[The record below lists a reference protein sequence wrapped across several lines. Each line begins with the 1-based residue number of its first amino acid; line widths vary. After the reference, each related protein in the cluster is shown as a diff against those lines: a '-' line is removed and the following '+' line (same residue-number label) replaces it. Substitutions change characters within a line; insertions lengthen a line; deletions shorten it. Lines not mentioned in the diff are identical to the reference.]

1 MAEDSVS
8 LETSKPGKLSLATW
22 RGMSL
27 KWKIAT
33 AFSGMIL
40 LLGIAVLV
48 IVYSLTSA
56 ALRKQVDSR
65 AAAIA
70 TNLSDAAA
78 GHVSRKNALELDV
91 LIGKYGR
98 LDGVAYAYI
107 EDAKGETLAS
117 SAQPFPAELKDANS
131 GDSQSR
137 TAGSRVVTLRG
148 RTVFETRAP
157 VLDGQLGAARVGLW
171 ADSVQQDVR
180 STLMPIVG
188 LIAVCLLV
196 SIILSMV
203 IASATLK
210 PITEL
215 AAVADDISRGRLDTP
230 VTIQSSDEVGELAR
244 SLERMRASLKA
255 AMSRLSRS

>member
-1 MAEDSVS
+1 MAENSVS
-8 LETSKPGKLSLATW
+8 LEASKPGKVSLASW

-33 AFSGMIL
+33 AFSGMII
-40 LLGIAVLV
+40 LLGIAVLA
-48 IVYSLTSA
+48 IVYSLTSS

-78 GHVSRKNALELDV
+78 SHVSRRNALELDA

-98 LDGVAYAYI
+98 LEGVAYAYI
-107 EDAKGETLAS
+107 EDPKGEILAS
-117 SAQPFPAELKDANS
+117 STQPFPTELKDPNS
-131 GDSQSR
+131 SESQAR
-137 TAGSRVVTLRG
+137 NPGSRVVALRG
-148 RTVFETRAP
+148 RTVFETRVP
-157 VLDGQLGAARVGLW
+157 VLDGQLGTARVGLW
-171 ADSVQQDVR
+171 ADSVHEDVR
-180 STLMPIVG
+180 RTLLPIIG

-196 SIILSMV
+196 SILLSML

-210 PITEL
+210 PITDL

-230 VTIQSSDEVGELAR
+230 VTIQSADEVGELAR

-255 AMSRLSRS
+255 AMARLSKG